1 MHPTQGLSTRTA
13 PVIVWDTPLI
23 SGKGWFIIEVEK
35 PAELVGG
42 MKNAEKKRR
51 FWLPAGN
58 TVHIPFAHI
67 RDR

>member
-1 MHPTQGLSTRTA
+1 MYPTQGLSTRTA

-42 MKNAEKKRR
+42 RINAEKKRG
-51 FWLPAGN
+51 FWVLAGN
-58 TVHIPFAHI
+58 TVDIPFAHI